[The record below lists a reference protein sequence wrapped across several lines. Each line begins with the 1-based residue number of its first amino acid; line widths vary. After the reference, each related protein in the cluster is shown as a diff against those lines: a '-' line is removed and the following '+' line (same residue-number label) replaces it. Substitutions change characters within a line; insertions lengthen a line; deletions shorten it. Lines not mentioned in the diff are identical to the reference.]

1 MVRPGFIK
9 YKKKNPSLT
18 KVDKRLKN
26 HSEFQSLLSDNDLRN
41 QSDRCMDC
49 GTPFCHSSC
58 PLGNMIPEFNSAVSD
73 NNWREAYEILVSTN
87 NFPEFTGRICPAPCE
102 HSCVLG
108 INQDPVSIENIEKQV
123 IEKAFLKGYVKPTKK
138 KKLSNKKI
146 AVVGSGP
153 AGLACADQLNKNG
166 YQVTVYEK
174 DEKIGGLL
182 RFGIPDFKL
191 EKKIID
197 RRVKI
202 LEEEGI
208 NFLTK
213 MCIGENISIERLDTE
228 YDAVVL
234 CVGSTVP
241 KNIVLEG
248 RNLSGIHFAMDFLT
262 MQNKINSKIK
272 TDIDINAKDKNVVV
286 LGGGDTGS
294 DCIGTSNRQGAK
306 SVLQLELLPRPPLER
321 DDSMMWPLFASTFK
335 TSSSHEEGCDRKWG
349 VMAKEFVGKDNIE
362 FVKTVDISWD
372 KDKKSFYPLKN
383 SEKLIPCDL
392 LLIAIGYEKPNLF
405 FDDQYSIETSS
416 DGTIRA
422 NEKNYLTSRKKFF
435 SCGDSRRGQSLVVW
449 AIKEGRDCAHSVHK
463 FLKKKQLT
471 QND

>member
-1 MVRPGFIK
+1 MVKPGFIK

-26 HSEFQSLLSDNDLRN
+26 YSEFQSLLSDKDLRN

-73 NNWREAYEILVSTN
+73 NNWKEAYEILVSTN

-123 IEKAFLKGYVKPTKK
+123 IEKAFLKGYVKPIKK
-138 KKLSNKKI
+138 RKSSNKKI

-153 AGLACADQLNKNG
+153 AGLACADELNKNG
-166 YQVTVYEK
+166 YQITVYEK
-174 DEKIGGLL
+174 DEKVGGLL

-191 EKKIID
+191 EKKVID
-197 RRVKI
+197 RRIKI

-208 NFLTK
+208 NFLTE
-213 MCIGENISIERLDTE
+213 MCLGKNISIERLDSE
-228 YDAVVL
+228 YDAVIL
-234 CVGSTVP
+234 CIGSTIP
-241 KNIVLEG
+241 KDIIIEG
-248 RNLSGIHFAMDFLT
+248 RDLSGIHFAMDFLT
-262 MQNKINSKIK
+262 MQNKINSKLK
-272 TDIDINAKDKNVVV
+272 TDININAKDKNVVV

-306 SVLQLELLPRPPLER
+306 SVLQLELMPRPPLER
-321 DDSMMWPLFASTFK
+321 DESMMWPLFSSTLK
-335 TSSSHEEGCDRKWG
+335 TTSSHEEGCDRKWG
-349 VMAKEFVGKDNIE
+349 VMAKEFVGNSRIE

-372 KDKKSFYPLKN
+372 KDKKSFYPIKN
-383 SEKLIPCDL
+383 SEQLIPCDL
-392 LLIAIGYEKPNLF
+392 LLITIGYDKPNLF
-405 FDDQYSIETSS
+405 FDDQYSIEMSPN
-416 DGTIRA
+416 GTILA

-449 AIKEGRDCAHSVHK
+449 AIKEGRDCAQSVHK
-463 FLKKKQLT
+463 YLKKKQLT
-471 QND
+471 

>member
-1 MVRPGFIK
+1 MVKPGFIK

-123 IEKAFLKGYVKPTKK
+123 IEKAFLRGYVKPTKK

-166 YQVTVYEK
+166 YRVTVYEK

-213 MCIGENISIERLDTE
+213 MCIGENISIERLDSE
-228 YDAVVL
+228 YDACL
-234 CVGSTVP
+234 
-241 KNIVLEG
+241 LY
-248 RNLSGIHFAMDFLT
+248 
-262 MQNKINSKIK
+262 
-272 TDIDINAKDKNVVV
+272 
-286 LGGGDTGS
+286 
-294 DCIGTSNRQGAK
+294 TSP
-306 SVLQLELLPRPPLER
+306 SPR
-321 DDSMMWPLFASTFK
+321 DS
-335 TSSSHEEGCDRKWG
+335 
-349 VMAKEFVGKDNIE
+349 
-362 FVKTVDISWD
+362 
-372 KDKKSFYPLKN
+372 
-383 SEKLIPCDL
+383 
-392 LLIAIGYEKPNLF
+392 
-405 FDDQYSIETSS
+405 
-416 DGTIRA
+416 
-422 NEKNYLTSRKKFF
+422 
-435 SCGDSRRGQSLVVW
+435 
-449 AIKEGRDCAHSVHK
+449 
-463 FLKKKQLT
+463 
-471 QND
+471 